1 MSWFEQLKMIPSD
14 KNTLAFVIV
23 NAAQTEKAVEEI
35 KNLRTEPQTLKNLL
49 RQVDAGTIDLQK
61 LKDLYGQPPYGDQTL
76 EQMRENV
83 QKLKD
88 AASFMTIDDVR
99 ALIRVALEAKKDTNQ
114 AKVDEILQR
123 IDEEAGLQKKTLQR
137 NRDIR
142 DSLDILR
149 ERTGQSVIMF
159 ENPPSDEK
167 LLADFAEAIG
177 GELKEGSILTNLKSD
192 SELISRMI
200 TKRAIPKK
208 LLMKRRN

>member
-23 NAAQTEKAVEEI
+23 NAAQTAKAVEEI

-76 EQMRENV
+76 EQMKENV

-88 AASFMTIDDVR
+88 AASFMTINDVR
-99 ALIRVALEAKKDTNQ
+99 ELIKEALQAKKDANQ
-114 AKVDEILQR
+114 AKVDEILQN
-123 IDEEAGLQKKTLQR
+123 IEENADLSRTTLR
-137 NRDIR
+137 NNRDIR
-142 DSLDILR
+142 DALDILR

-167 LLADFAEAIG
+167 LLANFAEQSV
-177 GELKEGSILTNLKSD
+177 ENS
-192 SELISRMI
+192 
-200 TKRAIPKK
+200 KK
-208 LLMKRRN
+208 ALF